1 MIRVCYRGWFYIYI
15 YIYIYIPLSHIL
27 LPIII
32 MYISHPHDLMVGNI
46 PYGLAGSVNDIAI
59 PKL

>member
-1 MIRVCYRGWFYIYI
+1 MEKPRLMIIMIMVCYRGWF
-15 YIYIYIPLSHIL
+15 YIPLSHIL

-46 PYGLAGSVNDIAI
+46 PWLVWLDQSMI
-59 PKL
+59 